1 MKQAKVIYNKGFY
14 IGDEVKYIEEM
25 PLYLISKGIV
35 RIAVDDGLAYYKKG
49 DTEKDLTIGT
59 IDIEKEYRKRS
70 AKITNVNEIDDLTEF
85 EKINIYDSIGIW
97 LHEEDLFYN
106 KEGYISLFF
115 YPITL
120 IYKEFSI
127 KVYPIAKFYHD
138 GKIII
143 SHNIYFN
150 EKIGFKK
157 FGDIVSKIEIEA
169 IENIVLPTSFLSGID
184 FDKSKVYSRKENEE
198 NIEFICLQNFKMINN
213 FIDLSKFLLL
223 FFGAKNTSN
232 IFYSRI
238 LYLIDDKKLKDKEIS
253 KLLNGCMVE
262 AKEINNGKDF
272 RMFKDYSHYQNDSCT
287 IIVGKECLQHYP
299 GAQSREEYIILQI
312 MNDSI
317 IFKNAIENKYTYNQ
331 LKSLRLDYMME
342 ENHYAC
348 SPYSEINDSIMNVYN
363 SMHKELRVKNLNIL
377 LEEKMK
383 EKEIKFQDTITLIA
397 LLLACQPITDYILI
411 PIYTIYCN
419 YLKYSFN
426 EIFIKTYMFI
436 ISVLIILIIYLL
448 IKNKNIK

>member
-1 MKQAKVIYNKGFY
+1 MKRAKVIYNKGFY
-14 IGDEVKYIEEM
+14 IGDEVKYIEET
-25 PLYLISKGIV
+25 PLYLITKGIV
-35 RIAVDDGLAYYKKG
+35 RIAVDGGLAYYKKC
-49 DTEKDLTIGT
+49 DTEKDLTICT

-70 AKITNVNEIDDLTEF
+70 AKITNVNEIDDLNEF
-85 EKINIYDSIGIW
+85 EKINIYNSIGIW

-150 EKIGFKK
+150 EKINFKK
-157 FGDIVSKIEIEA
+157 FGDIVSKIEIES
-169 IENIVLPTSFLSGID
+169 IESVELPTSFLSGID
-184 FDKSKVYSRKENEE
+184 FDKSKVYSREENEE

-213 FIDLSKFLLL
+213 FINLSKFLLL
-223 FFGAKNTSN
+223 LFGAKNTSN

-238 LYLIDDKKLKDKEIS
+238 LYLIDDKKLKDKEIN

-262 AKEINNGKDF
+262 VKEIDNGKDF
-272 RMFKDYSHYQNDSCT
+272 RIFKDYSHYQNDSCT
-287 IIVGKECLQHYP
+287 IIVGENCLQHYP

-331 LKSLRLDYMME
+331 LKGLRLNYMME

-348 SPYSEINDSIMNVYN
+348 SPYSEINDSIMNIYN
-363 SMHKELRVKNLNIL
+363 AMHKELRVKNLNIL

-397 LLLACQPITDYILI
+397 LLLACQPITDYVLL
-411 PIYTIYCN
+411 PIYTMYCN

-426 EIFIKTYMFI
+426 ENFIKTYMFI
-436 ISVLIILIIYLL
+436 ISIFIIIIIYLL

>member
-14 IGDEVKYIEEM
+14 IGDEVKYIEET

-35 RIAVDDGLAYYKKG
+35 RIAVDDGLTYYKKG

-59 IDIEKEYRKRS
+59 IVIEKEYRKRS
-70 AKITNVNEIDDLTEF
+70 AKITNVNEIDDLNEF
-85 EKINIYDSIGIW
+85 EKINVYDSIGIW

-150 EKIGFKK
+150 ERINFKK
-157 FGDIVSKIEIEA
+157 FGDIVSKIEIES
-169 IENIVLPTSFLSGID
+169 IESIELPTSFLSGID
-184 FDKSKVYSRKENEE
+184 FDKSKVYSREENEE

-223 FFGAKNTSN
+223 LFGAKNTSN

-238 LYLIDDKKLKDKEIS
+238 LYLIDDKKLKDKEIN

-262 AKEINNGKDF
+262 AKEIDNGKDF
-272 RMFKDYSHYQNDSCT
+272 RIFKDYSHYQNDSCT
-287 IIVGKECLQHYP
+287 IIVGEDCLQHYP
-299 GAQSREEYIILQI
+299 GVQSREEYIILQI
-312 MNDSI
+312 MNDNI

-348 SPYSEINDSIMNVYN
+348 SPYSEINDSIINVYN

-383 EKEIKFQDTITLIA
+383 EKEIKFQDTITFIA
-397 LLLACQPITDYILI
+397 LLLACQPITDYILL

-426 EIFIKTYMFI
+426 ENFIKTYMFI
-436 ISVLIILIIYLL
+436 ISILIIIIIYLL

>member
-14 IGDEVKYIEEM
+14 IGDEVRYIEEI

-35 RIAVDDGLAYYKKG
+35 RIAVDGGLAYYKKG
-49 DTEKDLTIGT
+49 DTEKELTIGT

-70 AKITNVNEIDDLTEF
+70 AKITNVNEIEDLNEF
-85 EKINIYDSIGIW
+85 EKINVYDSIGIW

-150 EKIGFKK
+150 ERINFKK
-157 FGDIVSKIEIEA
+157 FGDIVSKIEIES
-169 IENIVLPTSFLSGID
+169 IESIELPTSFLSGID
-184 FDKSKVYSRKENEE
+184 FDKSKVYSREENKE

-223 FFGAKNTSN
+223 LFGAKNTSN

-238 LYLIDDKKLKDKEIS
+238 LYLIDNKKLKDKEIN

-262 AKEINNGKDF
+262 AKEIDNGKDF
-272 RMFKDYSHYQNDSCT
+272 R
-287 IIVGKECLQHYP
+287 
-299 GAQSREEYIILQI
+299 
-312 MNDSI
+312 
-317 IFKNAIENKYTYNQ
+317 
-331 LKSLRLDYMME
+331 
-342 ENHYAC
+342 
-348 SPYSEINDSIMNVYN
+348 
-363 SMHKELRVKNLNIL
+363 
-377 LEEKMK
+377 
-383 EKEIKFQDTITLIA
+383 
-397 LLLACQPITDYILI
+397 
-411 PIYTIYCN
+411 
-419 YLKYSFN
+419 
-426 EIFIKTYMFI
+426 IFIKFSLKLYYK
-436 ISVLIILIIYLL
+436 L
-448 IKNKNIK
+448 